1 MTFRYHFDIFHS
13 EYSDKFTLPEG
24 LAVLPEGTPNS
35 KRKATAGYK
44 IQANVSHV
52 CIASSFKKLGCE
64 VCEKPHLSRAIHVP
78 GTNYDVEW
86 ESVHALK
93 KEILNLK
100 SYGQ

>member
-1 MTFRYHFDIFHS
+1 MCVS
-13 EYSDKFTLPEG
+13 P
-24 LAVLPEGTPNS
+24 
-35 KRKATAGYK
+35 
-44 IQANVSHV
+44 QALKSW
-52 CIASSFKKLGCE
+52 CE